1 MPLVNGIQRDIMSY
15 MSETSSSVQR
25 SFRLSASTSRL
36 LDHRV
41 GESGE
46 SRNAMVDRLLNESL
60 RIEKH
65 PFIRFITGASGKREA
80 HIVGTRWK
88 VRQVIVSLK
97 GEKGQIAAV
106 VKGFDLTEPQV
117 RAAVSY
123 YADFTDEIDADIE
136 RDSAN
141 ADENSSRSSLS
152 ESTGSGLLMNS
163 EYKVQP

>member
-1 MPLVNGIQRDIMSY
+1 MPMALEKQRNTLPF
-15 MSETSSSVQR
+15 MSETSSLVQR

-46 SRNAMVDRLLNESL
+46 SRNVMVDRLLNESL

-88 VRQVIVSLK
+88 VRQIIVTLK
-97 GEKGQIAAV
+97 GEKGQLDSV
-106 VKGFDLTEPQV
+106 VKGFDLTELQV

-123 YADFTDEIDADIE
+123 YADFSEEIDADIE
-136 RDSAN
+136 R
-141 ADENSSRSSLS
+141 
-152 ESTGSGLLMNS
+152 ESVDAEQQRVRWEREQSVIG
-163 EYKVQP
+163 

>member
-65 PFIRFITGASGKREA
+65 PFIRFITGASGRREA

-88 VRQVIVSLK
+88 VRQIIVSLK

-106 VKGFDLTEPQV
+106 VKGFDLTESQV

-123 YADFTDEIDADIE
+123 YADFTDEVDADIE
-136 RDSAN
+136 RDF
-141 ADENSSRSSLS
+141 ADADQQRIRWEREQSVI
-152 ESTGSGLLMNS
+152 G
-163 EYKVQP
+163 

>member
-1 MPLVNGIQRDIMSY
+1 MPY
-15 MSETSSSVQR
+15 MSETTSSVQR

-65 PFIRFITGASGKREA
+65 PFVRFITGASGKREA

-88 VRQVIVSLK
+88 VRQIIVSLK
-97 GEKGQIAAV
+97 GEKGNIASV
-106 VKGFDLTEPQV
+106 VKGFDLTEPLV

-123 YADFTDEIDADIE
+123 YADFTDEVDADIE
-136 RDSAN
+136 RDF
-141 ADENSSRSSLS
+141 ADADQQRIRWEREQSVI
-152 ESTGSGLLMNS
+152 G
-163 EYKVQP
+163 

>member
-1 MPLVNGIQRDIMSY
+1 MPLVNGIQRDTMPY

-65 PFIRFITGASGKREA
+65 PFIRFITGTSGRREA

-88 VRQVIVSLK
+88 VRQIIVSLK
-97 GEKGQIAAV
+97 GEKGNIASV
-106 VKGFDLTEPQV
+106 VQGFDITEPQV

-123 YADFTDEIDADIE
+123 YADFTDEVNADIE
-136 RDSAN
+136 RDSAD
-141 ADENSSRSSLS
+141 AEQQRFRWEREQSVI
-152 ESTGSGLLMNS
+152 G
-163 EYKVQP
+163 

>member
-1 MPLVNGIQRDIMSY
+1 MALEKQRNTLPS
-15 MSETSSSVQR
+15 MSETSSLVQR

-88 VRQVIVSLK
+88 VRQIIVTLK
-97 GEKGQIAAV
+97 GEKGQLDSV
-106 VKGFDLTEPQV
+106 VKGFDLTELQV

-123 YADFTDEIDADIE
+123 YADFNDETDADIE
-136 RDSAN
+136 R
-141 ADENSSRSSLS
+141 
-152 ESTGSGLLMNS
+152 ESVDAEQQRVRWEREQSVIG
-163 EYKVQP
+163 

>member
-1 MPLVNGIQRDIMSY
+1 MAPEKQRNTLPF

-25 SFRLSASTSRL
+25 SFRLSASTSQL

-88 VRQVIVSLK
+88 VRQIIVTLK
-97 GEKGQIAAV
+97 GEKGQLDSV
-106 VKGFDLTEPQV
+106 VKGFDLTELQV

-123 YADFTDEIDADIE
+123 YADFSDEIDADIE
-136 RDSAN
+136 R
-141 ADENSSRSSLS
+141 
-152 ESTGSGLLMNS
+152 ESVDAEQQRVRWEREQSVIG
-163 EYKVQP
+163 

>member
-1 MPLVNGIQRDIMSY
+1 MALEKQRNTLPF
-15 MSETSSSVQR
+15 MSETSSLVQR

-65 PFIRFITGASGKREA
+65 PFIRFITGASGRREA

-136 RDSAN
+136 CDSAD

>member
-1 MPLVNGIQRDIMSY
+1 MSY
-15 MSETSSSVQR
+15 MSETTSSVQR

-88 VRQVIVSLK
+88 VRQIIVTLK
-97 GEKGQIAAV
+97 GEKGQLDSVI
-106 VKGFDLTEPQV
+106 KGFDLTELQV

-123 YADFTDEIDADIE
+123 YADFSEETDADIE
-136 RDSAN
+136 R
-141 ADENSSRSSLS
+141 
-152 ESTGSGLLMNS
+152 ESVDAEQQRVRWEREQSVIG
-163 EYKVQP
+163 

>member
-1 MPLVNGIQRDIMSY
+1 MPMALEKQRNTLPF
-15 MSETSSSVQR
+15 MSETSSLVQR

-88 VRQVIVSLK
+88 VRQIIVTLK
-97 GEKGQIAAV
+97 GEKGQLDSV
-106 VKGFDLTEPQV
+106 VKGFDLTELQV

-123 YADFTDEIDADIE
+123 YADFSEEIDADIE
-136 RDSAN
+136 R
-141 ADENSSRSSLS
+141 
-152 ESTGSGLLMNS
+152 ESVDAEQQRVRWEREQSVIG
-163 EYKVQP
+163 

>member
-1 MPLVNGIQRDIMSY
+1 MPDMSD
-15 MSETSSSVQR
+15 TTSSVQR
-25 SFRLSASTSRL
+25 SFRLSATTSQL
-36 LDHRV
+36 LDHQV

-65 PFIRFITGASGKREA
+65 PLVRFITGAAGKREA

-88 VRQVIVSLK
+88 VRQIIVSLE

-106 VKGFDLTEPQV
+106 VNGFDLTEPQV

-123 YADFTDEIDADIE
+123 YADYSAEIDADIE
-136 RDSAN
+136 RDSGDS
-141 ADENSSRSSLS
+141 DEQRVRWEREQSVI
-152 ESTGSGLLMNS
+152 G
-163 EYKVQP
+163 

>member
-1 MPLVNGIQRDIMSY
+1 

-88 VRQVIVSLK
+88 VRQIIVTLK
-97 GEKGQIAAV
+97 GEKGQLDSVI
-106 VKGFDLTEPQV
+106 KGFDLTELQV

-123 YADFTDEIDADIE
+123 YADFSDEIDADIE
-136 RDSAN
+136 R
-141 ADENSSRSSLS
+141 
-152 ESTGSGLLMNS
+152 ESVDAEQQRVRWEREQSVIG
-163 EYKVQP
+163 

>member
-1 MPLVNGIQRDIMSY
+1 MSY
-15 MSETSSSVQR
+15 MSETTSSVQR

-65 PFIRFITGASGKREA
+65 PFVRFITGASGKREA
-80 HIVGTRWK
+80 HIVGSRWK
-88 VRQVIVSLK
+88 MRQIIVTLQ
-97 GEKGQIAAV
+97 GEKGQLDSVI
-106 VKGFDLTEPQV
+106 KGFDLTEQQV

-136 RDSAN
+136 RDSVDA
-141 ADENSSRSSLS
+141 EQQRVRWEREQSVI
-152 ESTGSGLLMNS
+152 G
-163 EYKVQP
+163 

>member
-1 MPLVNGIQRDIMSY
+1 MSY
-15 MSETSSSVQR
+15 MSETTSSVQR

-65 PFIRFITGASGKREA
+65 PFVRFITGASGKREA

-88 VRQVIVSLK
+88 VRQIIVTLK
-97 GEKGQIAAV
+97 GEKGQLDSVI
-106 VKGFDLTEPQV
+106 KGFDLTEQQV

-136 RDSAN
+136 RDSVDA
-141 ADENSSRSSLS
+141 EQQRVRWEREQSVI
-152 ESTGSGLLMNS
+152 G
-163 EYKVQP
+163 

>member
-1 MPLVNGIQRDIMSY
+1 MPLAIGIQRDTMSY
-15 MSETSSSVQR
+15 MSETTSSVQR

-65 PFIRFITGASGKREA
+65 PFVRFITGASGKREA
-80 HIVGTRWK
+80 HILGSRWK
-88 VRQVIVSLK
+88 VRQIIVTLQ
-97 GEKGQIAAV
+97 GEKGQLDSVI
-106 VKGFDLTEPQV
+106 KGFDLTEQQV

-136 RDSAN
+136 RDSVDA
-141 ADENSSRSSLS
+141 EQQRVRWEREQSVI
-152 ESTGSGLLMNS
+152 G
-163 EYKVQP
+163 

>member
-1 MPLVNGIQRDIMSY
+1 MPY
-15 MSETSSSVQR
+15 MSESASSVQR

-65 PFIRFITGASGKREA
+65 PFVRFITGASGRREA

-88 VRQVIVSLK
+88 VRQIIVSLK
-97 GEKGQIAAV
+97 GEKGNIASV

-136 RDSAN
+136 RDI
-141 ADENSSRSSLS
+141 ADADQQRVRWEREQSVI
-152 ESTGSGLLMNS
+152 G
-163 EYKVQP
+163 

>member
-1 MPLVNGIQRDIMSY
+1 MPMALEKQRNTLPS
-15 MSETSSSVQR
+15 MSETSSLVQR

-88 VRQVIVSLK
+88 VRQIIVTLK
-97 GEKGQIAAV
+97 GEKGQLDSVI
-106 VKGFDLTEPQV
+106 KGFDLTELQV

-123 YADFTDEIDADIE
+123 YADFSEETDADIE
-136 RDSAN
+136 R
-141 ADENSSRSSLS
+141 
-152 ESTGSGLLMNS
+152 ESVDAEQQRVRWEREQSVIG
-163 EYKVQP
+163 

>member
-1 MPLVNGIQRDIMSY
+1 MPMALEKQRNTLPF
-15 MSETSSSVQR
+15 MSETSSLVQR

-88 VRQVIVSLK
+88 VRQIIVTLK
-97 GEKGQIAAV
+97 GEKGQLESVI
-106 VKGFDLTEPQV
+106 KGFDLTELQV

-123 YADFTDEIDADIE
+123 YVDFSDEIDADIGRESVDAEQQRVRWE
-136 RDSAN
+136 REQSVI
-141 ADENSSRSSLS
+141 
-152 ESTGSGLLMNS
+152 G
-163 EYKVQP
+163 

>member
-1 MPLVNGIQRDIMSY
+1 MSY
-15 MSETSSSVQR
+15 MSETTSSVQR

-65 PFIRFITGASGKREA
+65 PFVRFITGASGKREA

-88 VRQVIVSLK
+88 VRQIIVSLK

-123 YADFTDEIDADIE
+123 YADFTDEVDADIE
-136 RDSAN
+136 RDI
-141 ADENSSRSSLS
+141 ADADQQRVRWEREQSVI
-152 ESTGSGLLMNS
+152 G
-163 EYKVQP
+163 

>member
-1 MPLVNGIQRDIMSY
+1 MQY
-15 MSETSSSVQR
+15 MSEGTSSVQR
-25 SFRLSASTSRL
+25 SFRLSATTSQL
-36 LDHRV
+36 LDRRV

-60 RIEKH
+60 RLEKH
-65 PFIRFITGASGKREA
+65 PFVRFITGASGKREA

-88 VRQVIVSLK
+88 VRQIIVSLK

-123 YADFTDEIDADIE
+123 YADFTDEIDAEVE
-136 RDSAN
+136 RDFVDAEQQRVRWEREQSVI
-141 ADENSSRSSLS
+141 
-152 ESTGSGLLMNS
+152 G
-163 EYKVQP
+163 

>member
-1 MPLVNGIQRDIMSY
+1 MPY

-65 PFIRFITGASGKREA
+65 PFIRFITGASGRREA

-88 VRQVIVSLK
+88 VRQIIVSLK

-106 VKGFDLTEPQV
+106 VNGFDLTELQV

-136 RDSAN
+136 RDSAD
-141 ADENSSRSSLS
+141 ADQQRVRWER
-152 ESTGSGLLMNS
+152 EQAIIG
-163 EYKVQP
+163 

>member
-1 MPLVNGIQRDIMSY
+1 MALEKQRNTLPF
-15 MSETSSSVQR
+15 MSETSSLVQR

-88 VRQVIVSLK
+88 VRQIIVTLK
-97 GEKGQIAAV
+97 GEKGQLDSV
-106 VKGFDLTEPQV
+106 VKGFDLTELQV

-123 YADFTDEIDADIE
+123 YADFSEEIDADIE
-136 RDSAN
+136 R
-141 ADENSSRSSLS
+141 
-152 ESTGSGLLMNS
+152 ESVDAEQQRVRWEREQSVIG
-163 EYKVQP
+163 

>member
-1 MPLVNGIQRDIMSY
+1 MPY
-15 MSETSSSVQR
+15 MSESASSVQR

-65 PFIRFITGASGKREA
+65 PFVRFITGASGRREA

-88 VRQVIVSLK
+88 VRQIIVSLK
-97 GEKGQIAAV
+97 GEKGNIASV

-136 RDSAN
+136 RDI
-141 ADENSSRSSLS
+141 ADADQQRIRWEREQSVI
-152 ESTGSGLLMNS
+152 G
-163 EYKVQP
+163 

>member
-1 MPLVNGIQRDIMSY
+1 MALEKQRNTLPF
-15 MSETSSSVQR
+15 MSETSSLVQR

-88 VRQVIVSLK
+88 VRQVVVSLK

-106 VKGFDLTEPQV
+106 AKGFDLTEPQV

-136 RDSAN
+136 RDSAY

-152 ESTGSGLLMNS
+152 ESTGSGLLINS
-163 EYKVQP
+163 EYKVLP

>member
-1 MPLVNGIQRDIMSY
+1 MSY

-65 PFIRFITGASGKREA
+65 PFIRFITGASGRREA

-88 VRQVIVSLK
+88 VRQIIVSLK

-123 YADFTDEIDADIE
+123 YADFTDEVDADIE
-136 RDSAN
+136 RDF
-141 ADENSSRSSLS
+141 ADADQQRIRWEREQSVI
-152 ESTGSGLLMNS
+152 G
-163 EYKVQP
+163 

>member
-1 MPLVNGIQRDIMSY
+1 MSDI
-15 MSETSSSVQR
+15 TSSVQR
-25 SFRLSASTSRL
+25 SFRLSATTSQL
-36 LDHRV
+36 LDHQV

-65 PFIRFITGASGKREA
+65 PLVRFITGAAGKREA

-88 VRQVIVSLK
+88 VRQIIVSLE

-106 VKGFDLTEPQV
+106 VNGFDLTEPQV

-123 YADFTDEIDADIE
+123 YADFSAEIDTDIE
-136 RDSAN
+136 RDFAD
-141 ADENSSRSSLS
+141 ADEQRVRWEREQSVI
-152 ESTGSGLLMNS
+152 G
-163 EYKVQP
+163 

>member
-1 MPLVNGIQRDIMSY
+1 MSY
-15 MSETSSSVQR
+15 MSETTSSVQR

-65 PFIRFITGASGKREA
+65 PFVRFITGASGRREA

-88 VRQVIVSLK
+88 VRQIIVSLK

-106 VKGFDLTEPQV
+106 VNGFDLTELQV

-123 YADFTDEIDADIE
+123 YADFTDEIDADTA
-136 RDSAN
+136 RDSVN
-141 ADENSSRSSLS
+141 ADQQRVRWEREQSVI
-152 ESTGSGLLMNS
+152 G
-163 EYKVQP
+163 

>member
-1 MPLVNGIQRDIMSY
+1 MPLVNGIQRVTMPY

-65 PFIRFITGASGKREA
+65 PFIRFITGASGRREA

-88 VRQVIVSLK
+88 VRQIIVSLK
-97 GEKGQIAAV
+97 GEKGQIDAV
-106 VKGFDLTEPQV
+106 VNGFDLTEPQV

-123 YADFTDEIDADIE
+123 YADFTDEVDADIE
-136 RDSAN
+136 RDF
-141 ADENSSRSSLS
+141 ADADQQRVRWEREQSVI
-152 ESTGSGLLMNS
+152 G
-163 EYKVQP
+163 

>member
-1 MPLVNGIQRDIMSY
+1 MPLAIGIQWDTMSY
-15 MSETSSSVQR
+15 MSETTSSVQR

-65 PFIRFITGASGKREA
+65 PFVRFITGASGKREA
-80 HIVGTRWK
+80 HILGSRWK
-88 VRQVIVSLK
+88 VRQIIVTLQ
-97 GEKGQIAAV
+97 GEKGQLDSVI
-106 VKGFDLTEPQV
+106 KGFDLTEQQV

-136 RDSAN
+136 RDSVDA
-141 ADENSSRSSLS
+141 EQQRVRWEREQSVI
-152 ESTGSGLLMNS
+152 G
-163 EYKVQP
+163 

>member
-1 MPLVNGIQRDIMSY
+1 M
-15 MSETSSSVQR
+15 
-25 SFRLSASTSRL
+25 SRL

-65 PFIRFITGASGKREA
+65 PFIRFVTGASGKREA

-88 VRQVIVSLK
+88 VRQIIVTLK
-97 GEKGQIAAV
+97 GEKGQLDSVI
-106 VKGFDLTEPQV
+106 KGFDLTELQV

-123 YADFTDEIDADIE
+123 YADFSDEIDADIE
-136 RDSAN
+136 R
-141 ADENSSRSSLS
+141 
-152 ESTGSGLLMNS
+152 ESVDAEQQRVRWEREQSVIG
-163 EYKVQP
+163 

>member
-1 MPLVNGIQRDIMSY
+1 MPLAIGIQRDTMSY
-15 MSETSSSVQR
+15 MSETTSSVQR

-65 PFIRFITGASGKREA
+65 PFVRFITGASGRREA

-88 VRQVIVSLK
+88 VRQIIVSLK

-106 VKGFDLTEPQV
+106 VNGFDLTEPQV

-136 RDSAN
+136 RDSVD
-141 ADENSSRSSLS
+141 ADQQRVRWEREQSVI
-152 ESTGSGLLMNS
+152 G
-163 EYKVQP
+163 

>member
-1 MPLVNGIQRDIMSY
+1 MPMALEKQRNTLPF
-15 MSETSSSVQR
+15 MSETSSLVQR

-65 PFIRFITGASGKREA
+65 PFIRFITGASGRREA

-88 VRQVIVSLK
+88 VRQIIVSLK

-123 YADFTDEIDADIE
+123 YADFTDEVDADIE
-136 RDSAN
+136 RDF
-141 ADENSSRSSLS
+141 ADAEQQRIRWEREQSVI
-152 ESTGSGLLMNS
+152 G
-163 EYKVQP
+163 

>member
-1 MPLVNGIQRDIMSY
+1 MPLDNGIERDTMPY

-65 PFIRFITGASGKREA
+65 PFIRFITGASGRREA

-88 VRQVIVSLK
+88 VRQIIVSLK

-106 VKGFDLTEPQV
+106 VNGFDLTEAQV

-136 RDSAN
+136 RDF
-141 ADENSSRSSLS
+141 ADAAQQRVRWQREQSVI
-152 ESTGSGLLMNS
+152 G
-163 EYKVQP
+163 

>member
-1 MPLVNGIQRDIMSY
+1 MTY
-15 MSETSSSVQR
+15 MSEVTSSVQR
-25 SFRLSASTSRL
+25 SFRLSATTSHL
-36 LDHRV
+36 LDLRV
-41 GESGE
+41 GESAE

-60 RIEKH
+60 RLEKH
-65 PFIRFITGASGKREA
+65 PFVRFITGASGRREA

-88 VRQVIVSLK
+88 VRQIIVSLK

-136 RDSAN
+136 RDF
-141 ADENSSRSSLS
+141 ADAEQQRVRWEREQSVI
-152 ESTGSGLLMNS
+152 G
-163 EYKVQP
+163 